1 MRYKCIKGFSV
12 EKCDDN
18 GFSIENE
25 YEDIEVGSVW
35 ETGDAA
41 NMMVGG
47 LDHIRLENIND
58 GSWLEIPKEMVDE
71 YFKQI
76 KPLNDKGLKP
86 LKQYSFTTEEM

>member
-12 EKCDDN
+12 EKFDDN

-25 YEDIEVGSVW
+25 YEDIEVGSIW
-35 ETGDAA
+35 EIGDAA
-41 NMMVGG
+41 NMMIGG
-47 LDHIRLENIND
+47 LDHIHLENIND
-58 GSWLEIPKEMVDE
+58 GSWLEIPKEMMDE

-86 LKQYSFTTEEM
+86 LKQYH